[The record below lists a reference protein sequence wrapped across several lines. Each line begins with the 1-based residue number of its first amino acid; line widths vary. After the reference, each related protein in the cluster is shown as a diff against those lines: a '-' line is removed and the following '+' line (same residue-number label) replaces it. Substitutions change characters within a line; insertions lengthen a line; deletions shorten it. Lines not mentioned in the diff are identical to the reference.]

1 MFLRCTRRVK
11 DGKTHEYW
19 NLVENRRLADGRVAQ
34 RQVLYLGE
42 INASQREAWR
52 KSIEVQVQGT
62 RRQVALFPAGSMPC
76 DDVDAIGVCLSELRL
91 ERPRQWGACWL
102 ALNLWQQLELDSFWR
117 ARLRPSR
124 EGTPWLKVLKTL
136 AAYRLIDPGSEWK
149 LHRHWFD
156 ASAMADLLDSDFAL
170 AEKNT
175 LYRCLDRLVKHKDD
189 LFKFLKQRWGELFG
203 AKFDVL
209 LYDLTSTYF
218 ETDVERGPEDLRQFG
233 YSRDKRGD
241 CRQVVIALIV
251 TPEGFP
257 LSYEVLSG
265 NTADSTTLGDFL
277 ERIEQ
282 RYGQANRIWV
292 MDRGIPTENSLA
304 EMRAKGAS
312 YLVGTPKGRLTKLEQ
327 AFLEQP
333 WARVREGVQV
343 KRLATEEDVYVLAQ
357 SDARIDKER
366 GMRRKRL
373 RRYVDRLK
381 ALQGQVLTRD
391 QLLMKLGAAKHEAG
405 RAAHLVQVTIS
416 TAGAILPKAIARAPK
431 VTVNKSKTTTKRPRP
446 STKKQAK
453 EVASLTFRLD
463 RAKLRQVRRR
473 EGRYLLRTNLDAQQP
488 QRLWTFYIQLTE
500 VEQAF
505 KELKHDLAVRP
516 IFHRN
521 EDRIEAH
528 IFVAFLAYCLQVTL
542 KANLRPLAGGLTPRE
557 VITKFKTMQ
566 MVDVCIPTTDGREI
580 VLSRYTQPEAEH
592 RMLLQQLRLSLP
604 EQPPPKIAASQ
615 VRQTTQAAATT

>member
-11 DGKTHEYW
+11 DGKVHEYW
-19 NLVENRRLADGRVAQ
+19 NLVENRRLTDGRVAQ

-52 KSIEVQVQGT
+52 KTIEVHEQGT
-62 RRQVALFPAGSMPC
+62 RRQVALFPAGSMPA
-76 DDVDAIGVCLSELRL
+76 DDVDAIGVHLSRLRL

-102 ALNLWQQLELDSFWR
+102 ALDLWQQLELDSFWR
-117 ARLRPSR
+117 RRLRPSR

-136 AAYRLIDPGSEWK
+136 VTYRLIDPGSEWR
-149 LHRHWFD
+149 LHRQWFD

-175 LYRCLDRLVKHKDD
+175 LYRCLDRLVEHKDE
-189 LFKFLKQRWGELFG
+189 LFKFLKRRWGELFG

-218 ETDVERGPEDLRQFG
+218 ESDVERSAADLRQYG

-257 LSYEVLSG
+257 LSYEVLAG
-265 NTADSTTLGDFL
+265 NTADSTTLSEFL
-277 ERIEQ
+277 DRIEQ
-282 RYGQANRIWV
+282 RYGRANRIWV
-292 MDRGIPTENSLA
+292 MDRGIPTEDSLA
-304 EMRAKGAS
+304 KMRAMGAS

-327 AFLEQP
+327 GFVGQP
-333 WARVREGVQV
+333 WTQVRQGVQV

-373 RRYVDRLK
+373 RRYVDRLQ
-381 ALQGQVLTRD
+381 ALQSQTLTRD

-405 RAAHLVQVTIS
+405 RAAQLVQVT
-416 TAGAILPKAIARAPK
+416 LPKASA
-431 VTVNKSKTTTKRPRP
+431 KT
-446 STKKQAK
+446 
-453 EVASLTFRLD
+453 ASLEFRLD
-463 RAKLRQVRRR
+463 RAKLRQLRRR
-473 EGRYLLRTNLDAQQP
+473 EGRYLLRTNLTAGAPEQ
-488 QRLWTFYIQLTE
+488 LWTFYVQLTE

-516 IFHRN
+516 IFHHN
-521 EDRIEAH
+521 EQRIQAH

-542 KANLRPLAGGLTPRE
+542 KARLRPLASGITPRE
-557 VITKFKTMQ
+557 VIAKFTTMQ
-566 MVDVCIPTTDGREI
+566 MVDVHLPTTDGREL
-580 VLSRYTQPEAEH
+580 VLSRYTQPEPAH
-592 RMLLQQLRLSLP
+592 RMLLQHLQLHLP
-604 EQPPPKIAASQ
+604 EQPPPKITALQ
-615 VRQTTQAAATT
+615 VRHPASAAAAL